1 MTTTAL
7 AKTPD
12 ATLEETAPAAF
23 DTGYAGLFPVKLR
36 LPEAVIAAGP
46 DACEDWFWEVCIAN
60 QEGTWQMELAA
71 AGVLEIM
78 PPTNPPSDEQEG
90 ESFGALYVWNTT
102 AGRPGTATGPSS
114 AYRLANGAVRC
125 PDAAWSPREKVLP
138 PPSDAPRARPYCPD
152 FAVEIR
158 STSQSRP
165 SGLNELLS
173 KMQEYMD
180 NGVRL
185 AWLIDPFE
193 RTVRVYR
200 AGVAEPELLND
211 PETLDGEE
219 VLPGFTFAVRQLI
232 FDLT

>member
-7 AKTPD
+7 PNAPD
-12 ATLEETAPAAF
+12 AAVAEIALPVSTV
-23 DTGYAGLFPVKLR
+23 DDVGLFPVKLR

-60 QEGTWQMELAA
+60 QDDPWRMELTSD
-71 AGVLEIM
+71 GVLEIM
-78 PPTNPPSDEQEG
+78 APTNPPSDEHEG
-90 ESFGALYVWNTT
+90 ESFGTLYVWNTT

-138 PPSDAPRARPYCPD
+138 PPSEAPRARPYCPD
-152 FAVEIR
+152 FVVEVR
-158 STSQSRP
+158 STSQSRR
-165 SGLNELLS
+165 SDLAELLN
-173 KMQEYMD
+173 KMREYMD
-180 NGVRL
+180 NGAL
-185 AWLIDPFE
+185 LGWLIDPIE
-193 RTVRVYR
+193 RTVRIYR

-211 PETLDGEE
+211 PETLDGED
-219 VLPGFTFAVRQLI
+219 VLPGFTFAIRQLI